1 MHRLFYF
8 LAVMAF
14 AALGAEESKEKPNP
28 LLSLDRLY
36 GKPEFSAK
44 SYGVK
49 WLEAG
54 QGYVRLEKSKA
65 TKEARDIVRVD
76 PATGK
81 REILVAAKAL
91 IPEGKKKPLAVSG
104 YTFTKDLAKV
114 LIYTN
119 TRRVWRVHSRGD
131 YWVLDRASGKLHQL
145 GGKEAPEAPEA
156 TLMFAKFSPADS
168 NRVAYVRDKNVYV
181 EDLATGR
188 IEVLTK
194 RSRDTVING
203 TFDWVYEEELGLR
216 DGFRW
221 SPDGKRIAYWQ
232 MDEEGV
238 KEMHMINNV
247 PGNYPQVVTF
257 RYPKVGETNARARV
271 GVVSA
276 DGGETTWVRVEGDPR
291 NHYIARMDWA
301 DNSKELLL
309 QRLNR
314 LQNRNAVMIADAAT
328 GKARTVYTDRDE
340 AWIEVRFGFTDWVE
354 DQFTYV
360 SERAGWRQLYLVSRA
375 GEAKKLT
382 RGNFDII
389 RMLKLD
395 AANGIAY
402 FTASPKNATERYLYR
417 INLDGT
423 GLKRLSPAK
432 QRGSHSYS
440 ISSDAKWAVHTFS
453 SIHSPPVT
461 QLIKLSTHEPVR
473 TLEDNV
479 ALRKKVAA
487 LAQPKREFFQ
497 INIGDGVKVDAY
509 AVLPPNLD
517 CSKKYPLFLYVYGE
531 PAGQTTV
538 NRWSGP
544 GGMWH
549 WMLAQQGYVVM
560 SIDNRGTTAPRG
572 NAWRKSIYRQVGIL
586 ASKDQAAAVRQVLK
600 DRPYLDA
607 DRVGVWGWS
616 GGGSMTLN
624 ALFRYPEL
632 YHAGISIAPV
642 PNQLL
647 YDTIYQERYM
657 GLPDDNKE
665 GYKNG
670 SPITFAKNLKGKL
683 QLIHGTADDNVHYQ
697 GMAKL
702 VDTLVAHNKPF
713 EMLAYPNRSHS
724 IREGKGTTLH
734 LRTAMTEFLR
744 RNLPPGPR

>member
-28 LLSLDRLY
+28 LLLLDRLY

-145 GGKEAPEAPEA
+145 GGKEAPEA

-257 RYPKVGETNARARV
+257 RYPKVGETNASARV

-360 SERAGWRQLYLVSRA
+360 SERAGWRQLYLVSRS
-375 GEAKKLT
+375 GEAKKVT

-497 INIGDGVKVDAY
+497 IDIGNGVKVDAY

>member
-76 PATGK
+76 PAMGK

-145 GGKEAPEAPEA
+145 GGKEAPEA

-375 GEAKKLT
+375 GEAKKVT

-497 INIGDGVKVDAY
+497 IDIGDGVKVDAY

>member
-104 YTFTKDLAKV
+104 YTFTMDLAKV

-145 GGKEAPEAPEA
+145 GGKEAPEA

-232 MDEEGV
+232 MNEEGV

-257 RYPKVGETNARARV
+257 RYPKVGETNASARV

-375 GEAKKLT
+375 GEAKKVT

-395 AANGIAY
+395 VANGIAY

-440 ISSDAKWAVHTFS
+440 ISSGAKWAVHTFS

-497 INIGDGVKVDAY
+497 IDIGDGVKVDAY

>member
-1 MHRLFYF
+1 M
-8 LAVMAF
+8 VF
-14 AALGAEESKEKPNP
+14 AALGSEESKEKPNP

-91 IPEGKKKPLAVSG
+91 IPAGKKKPLAVSG

-145 GGKEAPEAPEA
+145 GGKEASEA

-360 SERAGWRQLYLVSRA
+360 SERAGWRQLYLVSRS
-375 GEAKKLT
+375 GEAKEVT
-382 RGNFDII
+382 RGKFDII

-395 AANGIAY
+395 AANGLAY
-402 FTASPKNATERYLYR
+402 FITSPKNATERYLYR
-417 INLDGT
+417 INLDGK

-440 ISSDAKWAVHTFS
+440 ISPDAKWAVHTFS
-453 SIHSPPVT
+453 SIQSPPVT
-461 QLIKLSTHEPVR
+461 QLIKLPTHEQVR
-473 TLEDNV
+473 TLEDNA
-479 ALRKKVAA
+479 ALRAKVKT
-487 LAQPKREFFQ
+487 LAEPKREFFK
-497 INIGDGVKVDAY
+497 IDIGDGVQVDAY
-509 AVLPPNLD
+509 AVLPPKLD
-517 CSKKYPLFLYVYGE
+517 RSKKYPLFIYVYGE

-624 ALFRYPEL
+624 ALFRFPDL

>member
-91 IPEGKKKPLAVSG
+91 IPAGEKKPLAVSG

-145 GGKEAPEAPEA
+145 GGKEASEA

-375 GEAKKLT
+375 GEAKKVT

-440 ISSDAKWAVHTFS
+440 ISPDAKWAVHTFS
-453 SIHSPPVT
+453 SIQSPPVT
-461 QLIKLSTHEPVR
+461 QLIKLPAHEPVR
-473 TLEDNV
+473 TLEDNA
-479 ALRKKVAA
+479 ALRAKVKT
-487 LAQPKREFFQ
+487 LAEPKREFFQ
-497 INIGDGVKVDAY
+497 IDIGDGVKVDAY

-624 ALFRYPEL
+624 ALFRYPDL

-744 RNLPPGPR
+744 RNLPPGPQ

>member
-36 GKPEFSAK
+36 RKPEFSAK

-81 REILVAAKAL
+81 REILVTAKAL
-91 IPEGKKKPLAVSG
+91 IPAGKKKPLAVSG

-145 GGKEAPEAPEA
+145 GGKEASEA

-328 GKARTVYTDRDE
+328 GKAHTVYTDRDE

-375 GEAKKLT
+375 GEAKKVT

-497 INIGDGVKVDAY
+497 IDIGDGVKVDAY

-586 ASKDQAAAVRQVLK
+586 ASKDQAAAVRQGLK

>member
-1 MHRLFYF
+1 M
-8 LAVMAF
+8 VF
-14 AALGAEESKEKPNP
+14 AALGSEESKEKPNP

-91 IPEGKKKPLAVSG
+91 IPAGKKKPLAVSG

-145 GGKEAPEAPEA
+145 GGKEASEA
-156 TLMFAKFSPADS
+156 TLMFAKFSPVDS

-360 SERAGWRQLYLVSRA
+360 SERAGWRQLYLVSRS
-375 GEAKKLT
+375 GEAKEVT
-382 RGNFDII
+382 RGKFDII

-395 AANGIAY
+395 AANGLAY
-402 FTASPKNATERYLYR
+402 FITSPKNATERYLYR
-417 INLDGT
+417 INLDGK

-440 ISSDAKWAVHTFS
+440 ISPDAKWAVHTFS
-453 SIHSPPVT
+453 SIQSPPVT
-461 QLIKLSTHEPVR
+461 QLIKLPTHEQVR
-473 TLEDNV
+473 TLEDNA
-479 ALRKKVAA
+479 ALRAKVKT
-487 LAQPKREFFQ
+487 LAEPKREFFK
-497 INIGDGVKVDAY
+497 IDIGDGVQVDAY
-509 AVLPPNLD
+509 AVLPPKLD
-517 CSKKYPLFLYVYGE
+517 RSKKYPLFIYVYGE

-624 ALFRYPEL
+624 ALFRFPDL

>member
-145 GGKEAPEAPEA
+145 GGKEAPEA

-375 GEAKKLT
+375 GEAKKVT

-440 ISSDAKWAVHTFS
+440 ISSGAKWAVHTFS

-497 INIGDGVKVDAY
+497 IDIGDGVKVDAY

>member
-145 GGKEAPEAPEA
+145 GGKEAPEA

-181 EDLATGR
+181 EDLAAGR

-276 DGGETTWVRVEGDPR
+276 DGGETAWVQVDGDPR

-375 GEAKKLT
+375 GEAKKVT

-453 SIHSPPVT
+453 NIHSPPVT

-497 INIGDGVKVDAY
+497 IDIGDGVKVDAY

>member
-14 AALGAEESKEKPNP
+14 AALGSEESKEKPNP

-91 IPEGKKKPLAVSG
+91 IPAGKKKPLAVSG

-145 GGKEAPEAPEA
+145 GGKEASEA

-360 SERAGWRQLYLVSRA
+360 SERAGWRQLYLVSRS
-375 GEAKKLT
+375 GEAKEVT
-382 RGNFDII
+382 RGKFDII

-395 AANGIAY
+395 AANGLAY
-402 FTASPKNATERYLYR
+402 FITSPKNATERYLYR
-417 INLDGT
+417 INLDGK

-440 ISSDAKWAVHTFS
+440 ISPDAKWAVHTFS
-453 SIHSPPVT
+453 SIQSPPVT
-461 QLIKLSTHEPVR
+461 QLIKLPAHEQVR
-473 TLEDNV
+473 TLEDNA
-479 ALRKKVAA
+479 ALRAKVKT
-487 LAQPKREFFQ
+487 LAEPKREFFK
-497 INIGDGVKVDAY
+497 IDIGDGVQVDAY
-509 AVLPPNLD
+509 AVLPPKLD
-517 CSKKYPLFLYVYGE
+517 RSKKYPLFIYVYGE

-624 ALFRYPEL
+624 ALFRFPDL

>member
-119 TRRVWRVHSRGD
+119 TRRIWRVHSRGD

-145 GGKEAPEAPEA
+145 GGKEASEA

-232 MDEEGV
+232 LDEEGV

-247 PGNYPQVVTF
+247 PGNYPQVMTF

-375 GEAKKLT
+375 GEAKKVT

-497 INIGDGVKVDAY
+497 IDIGDGVKVDAY

>member
-145 GGKEAPEAPEA
+145 GGKEAPEA

-417 INLDGT
+417 INLDGP

>member
-14 AALGAEESKEKPNP
+14 AALGAEKSKEKPNP

-91 IPEGKKKPLAVSG
+91 IPEGEKKPLAVSG

-145 GGKEAPEAPEA
+145 GGKEASEA
-156 TLMFAKFSPADS
+156 TLMFAKFSPANS
-168 NRVAYVRDKNVYV
+168 NHVAYVRDKNVYV
-181 EDLATGR
+181 EDLPTGR

-276 DGGETTWVRVEGDPR
+276 DGGETTWVQMEGDPR

-328 GKARTVYTDRDE
+328 GKAYTVYTDRDE

-375 GEAKKLT
+375 GEAKKVT
-382 RGNFDII
+382 RGKFDII

-423 GLKRLSPAK
+423 ELKRLSPAK

-479 ALRKKVAA
+479 ALRKKLAA

-497 INIGDGVKVDAY
+497 IDIGDGVKVDAY
-509 AVLPPNLD
+509 AVLPPKLD
-517 CSKKYPLFLYVYGE
+517 RSKKYPLFLYVYGE

-624 ALFRYPEL
+624 ALFRYPDL

-734 LRTAMTEFLR
+734 LRTAMTEFLQ

>member
-14 AALGAEESKEKPNP
+14 AALGSEESKEKPNP

-81 REILVAAKAL
+81 REILVAAKVL
-91 IPEGKKKPLAVSG
+91 IPAGKKKPLAVSG

-145 GGKEAPEAPEA
+145 GGKEASEA

-360 SERAGWRQLYLVSRA
+360 SERAGWRQLYLVSRS
-375 GEAKKLT
+375 GEAKEVT
-382 RGNFDII
+382 RGKFDII

-395 AANGIAY
+395 AANGLAY
-402 FTASPKNATERYLYR
+402 FITSPKNATERYLYR

-440 ISSDAKWAVHTFS
+440 ISPDAKWAVHTFS
-453 SIHSPPVT
+453 SIQSPPVT
-461 QLIKLSTHEPVR
+461 QLIKLPTHEQVR
-473 TLEDNV
+473 TLEDNA
-479 ALRKKVAA
+479 ALRAKVKT
-487 LAQPKREFFQ
+487 LAEPKREFFK
-497 INIGDGVKVDAY
+497 IDIGDGVQVDAY
-509 AVLPPNLD
+509 AVLPPKLD
-517 CSKKYPLFLYVYGE
+517 RSKKYPLFIYVYGE

-624 ALFRYPEL
+624 ALFRFPDL

>member
-145 GGKEAPEAPEA
+145 GGKEAPEA

-247 PGNYPQVVTF
+247 PGNYPQVMTF

-375 GEAKKLT
+375 GEAKKVT

-497 INIGDGVKVDAY
+497 IDIGDGVKVDAY

>member
-14 AALGAEESKEKPNP
+14 AALGAEESKEKSNP

-36 GKPEFSAK
+36 GKSEFSAK

-54 QGYVRLEKSKA
+54 QGYVRLEKSKG

-91 IPEGKKKPLAVSG
+91 ILEGEKKPLAVSG

-145 GGKEAPEAPEA
+145 GGKEASEA

-276 DGGETTWVRVEGDPR
+276 DGGETTWVQVEGDPR

-314 LQNRNAVMIADAAT
+314 LQNRNTVMIVDAAT
-328 GKARTVYTDRDE
+328 GKAHTVYTDRDE

-375 GEAKKLT
+375 GEAKKVT
-382 RGNFDII
+382 RGKFDII

-395 AANGIAY
+395 AANGLAY
-402 FTASPKNATERYLYR
+402 FIASPKNATERYLYR

-440 ISSDAKWAVHTFS
+440 ISPDAKWAVHTFS
-453 SIHSPPVT
+453 SIQSPPVI
-461 QLIKLSTHEPVR
+461 QLIKLPAYEPVR
-473 TLEDNV
+473 TLEDNA
-479 ALRKKVAA
+479 ALRTKVKT
-487 LAQPKREFFQ
+487 LVEPKREFFK
-497 INIGDGVKVDAY
+497 IDIGDGVQVDAY
-509 AVLPPNLD
+509 AVLPPKLD
-517 CSKKYPLFLYVYGE
+517 RSKKYPLFIYVYGE

-600 DRPYLDA
+600 DRPYLDS

-624 ALFRYPEL
+624 ALFRYPDL

-744 RNLPPGPR
+744 RNLPPGPQ

>member
-76 PATGK
+76 PASGK

-145 GGKEAPEAPEA
+145 GGKEAPEA

-168 NRVAYVRDKNVYV
+168 NRVAYVRNKNVYV

-375 GEAKKLT
+375 GEAKKVT

-497 INIGDGVKVDAY
+497 IDIGDGVKVDAY

-544 GGMWH
+544 GGIWH

-572 NAWRKSIYRQVGIL
+572 NVWRKSIYRQVGIL

>member
-14 AALGAEESKEKPNP
+14 VALGVEESKEKPNP
-28 LLSLDRLY
+28 LLSLERLY

-65 TKEARDIVRVD
+65 TKDARDIVRVD

-91 IPEGKKKPLAVSG
+91 IPAGEKKPLAVSG

-131 YWVLDRASGKLHQL
+131 YWVLDRASGKLRQL
-145 GGKEAPEAPEA
+145 GGKEASEA
-156 TLMFAKFSPADS
+156 TLMFAKFSPTNS
-168 NRVAYVRDKNVYV
+168 NQVAYVRAKNVYV

-314 LQNRNAVMIADAAT
+314 LQNCNAVMIADAAT

-375 GEAKKLT
+375 GEAKKVT

-389 RMLKLD
+389 RMLNLD

-440 ISSDAKWAVHTFS
+440 ISPDAKWAVHTFS
-453 SIHSPPVT
+453 SIQSPPVT
-461 QLIKLSTHEPVR
+461 QLIKLPAHEPVR
-473 TLEDNV
+473 TLEDNA
-479 ALRKKVAA
+479 ALRAKVKT
-487 LAQPKREFFQ
+487 LAEPKREFFK
-497 INIGDGVKVDAY
+497 IDIGDGVQVDAY
-509 AVLPPNLD
+509 TVLPPKLD
-517 CSKKYPLFLYVYGE
+517 RSKKYPLFIYVYGE

-600 DRPYLDA
+600 DRPYLDS

-624 ALFRYPEL
+624 ALFRYPDL

-744 RNLPPGPR
+744 RNLPPGPQ

>member
-1 MHRLFYF
+1 
-8 LAVMAF
+8 MAF
-14 AALGAEESKEKPNP
+14 AALGSEESKEKPNP

-91 IPEGKKKPLAVSG
+91 IPAGKKKPLAVSG

-145 GGKEAPEAPEA
+145 GGKEASEA

-360 SERAGWRQLYLVSRA
+360 SERAGWRQLYLVSRS
-375 GEAKKLT
+375 GEAKEVT
-382 RGNFDII
+382 RGKFDII

-395 AANGIAY
+395 AANGLAY
-402 FTASPKNATERYLYR
+402 FITSPKNATERYLYR
-417 INLDGT
+417 INLDGK

-440 ISSDAKWAVHTFS
+440 ISPDAKWAVHTFS
-453 SIHSPPVT
+453 SIQSPPVT
-461 QLIKLSTHEPVR
+461 QLIKLPAHEQVR
-473 TLEDNV
+473 TLEDNA
-479 ALRKKVAA
+479 ALRAKVKT
-487 LAQPKREFFQ
+487 LAEPKREFFK
-497 INIGDGVKVDAY
+497 IDIGDGVQVDAY
-509 AVLPPNLD
+509 AVLPPKLD
-517 CSKKYPLFLYVYGE
+517 RSKKYPLFIYVYGE

-624 ALFRYPEL
+624 ALFRFPDL

>member
-14 AALGAEESKEKPNP
+14 AALGAEESKEKSNP

-54 QGYVRLEKSKA
+54 QGYVRLEKSKG

-91 IPEGKKKPLAVSG
+91 ILEGEKKPLAVSG

-145 GGKEAPEAPEA
+145 GGKEASEA

-276 DGGETTWVRVEGDPR
+276 DGGETTWVQVEGDPR

-314 LQNRNAVMIADAAT
+314 LQNRNAVMIVDAAT
-328 GKARTVYTDRDE
+328 GKAHTVYTDRDE

-375 GEAKKLT
+375 GEAKKVT
-382 RGNFDII
+382 RGKFDII

-395 AANGIAY
+395 AANGLAY
-402 FTASPKNATERYLYR
+402 FIASPKNATERYLYR

-440 ISSDAKWAVHTFS
+440 ISPDAKWAVHTFS
-453 SIHSPPVT
+453 SIQSPPVI
-461 QLIKLSTHEPVR
+461 QLIKLPAYEPVR
-473 TLEDNV
+473 TLEDNA
-479 ALRKKVAA
+479 ALRTKVKT
-487 LAQPKREFFQ
+487 LVEPKREFFK
-497 INIGDGVKVDAY
+497 IDIGDGVQVDAY
-509 AVLPPNLD
+509 AVLPPKLD
-517 CSKKYPLFLYVYGE
+517 RSKKYPLFIYVYGE

-600 DRPYLDA
+600 DRPYLDS

-624 ALFRYPEL
+624 ALFRYPDL

-744 RNLPPGPR
+744 RNLPPGPQ

>member
-14 AALGAEESKEKPNP
+14 AALGAEKSKEKPNP

-91 IPEGKKKPLAVSG
+91 IPEGEKKPLAVSG

-131 YWVLDRASGKLHQL
+131 YWVLDRTSGKLHQL
-145 GGKEAPEAPEA
+145 GGKEASEA
-156 TLMFAKFSPADS
+156 TLMFAKFSPANS
-168 NRVAYVRDKNVYV
+168 NHVAYVRDKNVYV
-181 EDLATGR
+181 EDLPTGR

-257 RYPKVGETNARARV
+257 RYPKVGETNAHARV

-276 DGGETTWVRVEGDPR
+276 DGGETTWVQMEGDPR

-328 GKARTVYTDRDE
+328 GKAYTVYTDRDE

-375 GEAKKLT
+375 GEAKKVT
-382 RGNFDII
+382 RGKFDII

-479 ALRKKVAA
+479 ALRKKLAA

-497 INIGDGVKVDAY
+497 IDIGDGVKVDAY
-509 AVLPPNLD
+509 AVLPPKLD
-517 CSKKYPLFLYVYGE
+517 RSKKYPLFLYVYGE

-624 ALFRYPEL
+624 ALFRYPDL

>member
-1 MHRLFYF
+1 
-8 LAVMAF
+8 MAF
-14 AALGAEESKEKPNP
+14 VALGVEESKEKPNP
-28 LLSLDRLY
+28 LLSLERLY

-65 TKEARDIVRVD
+65 TKEGRDIVRVD
-76 PATGK
+76 PATGNQ
-81 REILVAAKAL
+81 EILVAAKAL
-91 IPEGKKKPLAVSG
+91 IPAGEKKPLAVSG

-131 YWVLDRASGKLHQL
+131 YWVLDRASGKLRQL
-145 GGKEAPEAPEA
+145 GGKEASEA
-156 TLMFAKFSPADS
+156 TLMFAKFSPTNS
-168 NRVAYVRDKNVYV
+168 NQVAYVRAKNVYV

-375 GEAKKLT
+375 GEAKKVT

-389 RMLKLD
+389 RMLNLD

-440 ISSDAKWAVHTFS
+440 ISPDAKWAVHTFS
-453 SIHSPPVT
+453 SIQSPPVT
-461 QLIKLSTHEPVR
+461 QLIKLPAHEPVR
-473 TLEDNV
+473 TLEDNA
-479 ALRKKVAA
+479 ALRAKVKT
-487 LAQPKREFFQ
+487 LAEPKREFFK
-497 INIGDGVKVDAY
+497 IDIGDGVQVDAY
-509 AVLPPNLD
+509 TVLPPKLD
-517 CSKKYPLFLYVYGE
+517 RSKKYPLFIYVYGE

-600 DRPYLDA
+600 DRPYLDS

-624 ALFRYPEL
+624 ALFRYPDL

-744 RNLPPGPR
+744 RNLPPGPQ

>member
-14 AALGAEESKEKPNP
+14 AALGSEESKEKPNP

-145 GGKEAPEAPEA
+145 GGKEASEA

-360 SERAGWRQLYLVSRA
+360 SERAGWRQLYLVSRS
-375 GEAKKLT
+375 GEAKEVT
-382 RGNFDII
+382 RGKFDII

-395 AANGIAY
+395 AANGLAY
-402 FTASPKNATERYLYR
+402 FITSPKNATERYLYR
-417 INLDGT
+417 INLDGK

-440 ISSDAKWAVHTFS
+440 ISPDAKWAVHTFS
-453 SIHSPPVT
+453 SIQSPPVT
-461 QLIKLSTHEPVR
+461 QLIKLPTHEQVR
-473 TLEDNV
+473 TLEDNA
-479 ALRKKVAA
+479 ALRAKVKT
-487 LAQPKREFFQ
+487 LAEPKREFFK
-497 INIGDGVKVDAY
+497 IDIGDGVQVDAY
-509 AVLPPNLD
+509 AVLPPKLD
-517 CSKKYPLFLYVYGE
+517 RSKKYPLFIYVYGE

-600 DRPYLDA
+600 DRPYLDS

-624 ALFRYPEL
+624 ALFRFPDL

>member
-145 GGKEAPEAPEA
+145 GGKEASEA

-168 NRVAYVRDKNVYV
+168 NRVAYVRDKNLYV

-328 GKARTVYTDRDE
+328 GEARTVYTDRDE

-375 GEAKKLT
+375 GEAKKVT

-497 INIGDGVKVDAY
+497 IDIGDGVKVDAY

-632 YHAGISIAPV
+632 YHAGISIASV

>member
-145 GGKEAPEAPEA
+145 GGKEASEA

-375 GEAKKLT
+375 GEAKKVT

-461 QLIKLSTHEPVR
+461 QLIKLSTHEPMR

-497 INIGDGVKVDAY
+497 IDIGDGVKVDAY

>member
-1 MHRLFYF
+1 M
-8 LAVMAF
+8 
-14 AALGAEESKEKPNP
+14 
-28 LLSLDRLY
+28 
-36 GKPEFSAK
+36 
-44 SYGVK
+44 
-49 WLEAG
+49 
-54 QGYVRLEKSKA
+54 
-65 TKEARDIVRVD
+65 RVD
-76 PATGK
+76 PASGK

-145 GGKEAPEAPEA
+145 GGKEAPEA

-168 NRVAYVRDKNVYV
+168 NRVAYVRNKNVYV

-375 GEAKKLT
+375 GEAKKVT

-440 ISSDAKWAVHTFS
+440 LSPDAKWAVHTFS
-453 SIHSPPVT
+453 SIQSPPVT
-461 QLIKLSTHEPVR
+461 QLIKLPTHEPVR
-473 TLEDNV
+473 TLEDNA
-479 ALRKKVAA
+479 ALRAKVKT
-487 LAQPKREFFQ
+487 LAEPKREFFK
-497 INIGDGVKVDAY
+497 IDIGDGVQVDAY
-509 AVLPPNLD
+509 AVLPPKLD
-517 CSKKYPLFLYVYGE
+517 RSKKYPLFIYVYGE

-560 SIDNRGTTAPRG
+560 SIDNRGTTSPRG

-586 ASKDQAAAVRQVLK
+586 ASKDQAAAVRQVLE

-624 ALFRYPEL
+624 ALFRYPDL

-670 SPITFAKNLKGKL
+670 SPITFAKN
-683 QLIHGTADDNVHYQ
+683 
-697 GMAKL
+697 
-702 VDTLVAHNKPF
+702 
-713 EMLAYPNRSHS
+713 
-724 IREGKGTTLH
+724 
-734 LRTAMTEFLR
+734 
-744 RNLPPGPR
+744 

>member
-145 GGKEAPEAPEA
+145 GGKEAPEA

-375 GEAKKLT
+375 GEAKKVT

-402 FTASPKNATERYLYR
+402 FSASPKNATERYLYR

-497 INIGDGVKVDAY
+497 IDIGDGVKVDAY

>member
-14 AALGAEESKEKPNP
+14 AALGAKESKEKPNP

-145 GGKEAPEAPEA
+145 GGKEAPEA

-328 GKARTVYTDRDE
+328 GKARTVYTDHDE

-360 SERAGWRQLYLVSRA
+360 SERAGWRQLYLVSRT
-375 GEAKKLT
+375 GEAKKVT
-382 RGNFDII
+382 RGKFDII

-497 INIGDGVKVDAY
+497 IDIGDGVKVDAY

-744 RNLPPGPR
+744 RNLPPGPQ

>member
-145 GGKEAPEAPEA
+145 GGKEAPEA

-314 LQNRNAVMIADAAT
+314 LQNRNAVMIADAST

-375 GEAKKLT
+375 GEAKKVT

-440 ISSDAKWAVHTFS
+440 ISSGAKWAVHTFS

-497 INIGDGVKVDAY
+497 IDIGDGVKVDAY

>member
-1 MHRLFYF
+1 
-8 LAVMAF
+8 MAF
-14 AALGAEESKEKPNP
+14 AALGSEESKEKPNP

-91 IPEGKKKPLAVSG
+91 IPAGKKKPLAVSG

-145 GGKEAPEAPEA
+145 GGKEASEA

-360 SERAGWRQLYLVSRA
+360 SERAGWRQLYLVSRS
-375 GEAKKLT
+375 GEAKEVT
-382 RGNFDII
+382 RGKFDII

-395 AANGIAY
+395 AANGLAY
-402 FTASPKNATERYLYR
+402 FITSPKNATERYLYR
-417 INLDGT
+417 INLDGK

-440 ISSDAKWAVHTFS
+440 ISPDAKWAVHTFS
-453 SIHSPPVT
+453 SIQSPPVT
-461 QLIKLSTHEPVR
+461 QLIKLPTHEQVR
-473 TLEDNV
+473 TLEDNA
-479 ALRKKVAA
+479 ALRAKVKT
-487 LAQPKREFFQ
+487 LAEPKREFFK
-497 INIGDGVKVDAY
+497 IDIGDGVQVDAY
-509 AVLPPNLD
+509 AVLPPKLD
-517 CSKKYPLFLYVYGE
+517 RSKKYPLFIYVYGE

-624 ALFRYPEL
+624 ALFRFPDL

>member
-1 MHRLFYF
+1 
-8 LAVMAF
+8 MAF
-14 AALGAEESKEKPNP
+14 AALGSEESKEEPNP

-81 REILVAAKAL
+81 REILVAAKVL
-91 IPEGKKKPLAVSG
+91 IPAGKKKPLAVSG

-145 GGKEAPEAPEA
+145 GGKEASEA

-168 NRVAYVRDKNVYV
+168 NRVAYVREKNVYV

-360 SERAGWRQLYLVSRA
+360 SERAGWRQLYLVSRS
-375 GEAKKLT
+375 GEAKEVT
-382 RGNFDII
+382 RGKFDII

-395 AANGIAY
+395 AANGLAY
-402 FTASPKNATERYLYR
+402 FITSPKNATERYLYR
-417 INLDGT
+417 INLDGK

-440 ISSDAKWAVHTFS
+440 ISPDAKWAVHTFS
-453 SIHSPPVT
+453 SIQSPPVT
-461 QLIKLSTHEPVR
+461 QLIKLPAHEQVR
-473 TLEDNV
+473 TLEDNA
-479 ALRKKVAA
+479 ALRAKVKT
-487 LAQPKREFFQ
+487 LAEPKREFFK
-497 INIGDGVKVDAY
+497 IDIGDGVQVDAY
-509 AVLPPNLD
+509 AVLPPKLD
-517 CSKKYPLFLYVYGE
+517 RSKKYPLFIYVYGE

-624 ALFRYPEL
+624 ALFRFPDL

>member
-145 GGKEAPEAPEA
+145 GGKEAPEA

-257 RYPKVGETNARARV
+257 RYPKVGETNASARV

-375 GEAKKLT
+375 GEAKKVT

-402 FTASPKNATERYLYR
+402 FSASPKNATERYLYR

-497 INIGDGVKVDAY
+497 IDIGDGVKVDAY

>member
-14 AALGAEESKEKPNP
+14 AALGSEESKEEPNP

-91 IPEGKKKPLAVSG
+91 IPAGKKKPLAVSG

-145 GGKEAPEAPEA
+145 GGKEASEA
-156 TLMFAKFSPADS
+156 TLMFAKFSPVDS

-360 SERAGWRQLYLVSRA
+360 SERAGWRQLYLVSRS
-375 GEAKKLT
+375 GEAKEVT
-382 RGNFDII
+382 RGKFDII

-395 AANGIAY
+395 AANGLAY
-402 FTASPKNATERYLYR
+402 FITSPKNATERYLYR
-417 INLDGT
+417 INLDGK

-440 ISSDAKWAVHTFS
+440 ISPDAKWAVHTFS
-453 SIHSPPVT
+453 SIQSPPVT
-461 QLIKLSTHEPVR
+461 QLIKLPTHEQVR
-473 TLEDNV
+473 TLEDNA
-479 ALRKKVAA
+479 ALRAKVKT
-487 LAQPKREFFQ
+487 LAEPKREFFK
-497 INIGDGVKVDAY
+497 IDIGDGVQVDAY
-509 AVLPPNLD
+509 AVLPPKLD
-517 CSKKYPLFLYVYGE
+517 RSKKYPLFIYVYGE

-624 ALFRYPEL
+624 ALFRFPDL

>member
-1 MHRLFYF
+1 MHRLFCF
-8 LAVMAF
+8 LAVLTF

-28 LLSLDRLY
+28 LLSLERLY

-65 TKEARDIVRVD
+65 TKDARDIVRVD

-91 IPEGKKKPLAVSG
+91 IPAGKKKPLAVSG

-131 YWVLDRASGKLHQL
+131 YWVLDRASGKLQQL
-145 GGKEAPEAPEA
+145 GGKEVPEA

-181 EDLATGR
+181 EDLATGK
-188 IEVLTK
+188 VTALTK
-194 RSRDTVING
+194 RWRDTVING

-276 DGGETTWVRVEGDPR
+276 DGGETTWVQVEGDPR

-375 GEAKKLT
+375 GEAKKVT
-382 RGNFDII
+382 RGKFDII

-395 AANGIAY
+395 AANGLAY
-402 FTASPKNATERYLYR
+402 FIASPKNATERYLYC
-417 INLDGT
+417 IGLDGK

-440 ISSDAKWAVHTFS
+440 LSPDAKWAVHTFS
-453 SIHSPPVT
+453 SIQSPPVT
-461 QLIKLSTHEPVR
+461 QLIKLPTHEPVR
-473 TLEDNV
+473 TLEDNA
-479 ALRKKVAA
+479 ALRAKVKT
-487 LAQPKREFFQ
+487 LAEPKREFFK
-497 INIGDGVKVDAY
+497 IDIGDGVQVDAY
-509 AVLPPNLD
+509 AVLPPKLD
-517 CSKKYPLFLYVYGE
+517 RSKKYPLFIYVYGE

-624 ALFRYPEL
+624 ALFRYPDL

-744 RNLPPGPR
+744 RNLPPGPQ